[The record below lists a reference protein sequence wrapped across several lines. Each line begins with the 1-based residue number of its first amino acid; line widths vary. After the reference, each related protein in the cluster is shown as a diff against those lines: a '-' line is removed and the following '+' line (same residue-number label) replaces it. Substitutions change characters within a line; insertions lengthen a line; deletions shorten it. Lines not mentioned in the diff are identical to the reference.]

1 MDASPN
7 RLLIPQ
13 DLDAEAALLGS
24 IMTCQNGSAW
34 DQDWTLDEIVSR
46 LAPEMFV
53 GPDHA
58 AIYRALAEIV
68 ADGGPVDLLLTL
80 PLLAGDVSHD
90 RDGWITEL
98 VRLSESVPTWVNA
111 PHYAH
116 RVLEK
121 HRLRCLQRIAQRIT
135 DALNGDAEIDATEFV
150 GRVADEVGKLEQ
162 AGLEQREPVEV
173 VELLRQMPTP
183 AATVAQRVPIAPH
196 SLNYA
201 LDGGLERGTLTVV
214 GARPSCGKTSL
225 GLGWC
230 THACHVD
237 GGAPALFVSCEMSG
251 PQVARR
257 LFAMHAQVDMTW
269 LADPGANA
277 IDFDLARQ
285 RAVNVAASSRPMYV
299 LDGVRQVQA
308 IGGCVKRA
316 VRKWGVKLV
325 VVDYLQRC
333 SIAGRFAR
341 ADQQI
346 GAMAKYWK
354 DLAQDGDLALV
365 LLSQFSRASAK
376 DGREPRLDD
385 FRESGQIEEEA
396 DNAILIKRGKD
407 ESGPF
412 AETNIIVAKHRQG
425 RTGKLTLLYHR
436 PTMTY
441 QAMAA
446 ESGV

>member
-24 IMTCQNGSAW
+24 IMTCRNGSAW
-34 DQDWTLDEIVSR
+34 DQDWTLDELLSR
-46 LAPEMFV
+46 LGPEMFV

-121 HRLRCLQRIAQRIT
+121 HRLRCLQRIAQRIM
-135 DALNGDAEIDATEFV
+135 DALNGGAEIDATEFV

-162 AGLEQREPVEV
+162 AGLEQREPTTAAD
-173 VELLRQMPTP
+173 LLRQVPTP
-183 AATVAQRVPIAPH
+183 ARTAALRVPVAPH
-196 SLNYA
+196 TLNYA

-225 GLGWC
+225 GIGWC
-230 THACHVD
+230 VHACHAAE
-237 GGAPALFVSCEMSG
+237 GAPALFVSCEMSAA
-251 PQVARR
+251 QVARR
-257 LFAMHAQVDMTW
+257 LFAMQARVDMAW

-285 RAVNVAASSRPMYV
+285 RAIKASVADRPLYV

-354 DLAQDGDLALV
+354 DLAQDCGLALV
-365 LLSQFSRASAK
+365 LLSQLSRDSAK
-376 DGREPRLDD
+376 GGRDPRLDD
-385 FRESGQIEEEA
+385 YRESGQIEEEA
-396 DNAILIKRGKD
+396 DNAILMKRGKD
-407 ESGPF
+407 SSGPV
-412 AETNIIVAKHRQG
+412 AETDVIVAKQRQG
-425 RTGKLTLLYHR
+425 WTGKLTLLYHR